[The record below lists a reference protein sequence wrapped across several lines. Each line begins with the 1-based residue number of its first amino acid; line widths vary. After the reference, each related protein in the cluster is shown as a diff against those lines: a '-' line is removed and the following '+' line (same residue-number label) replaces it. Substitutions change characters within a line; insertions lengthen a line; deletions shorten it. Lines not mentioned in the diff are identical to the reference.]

1 MRMESLKEEMKE
13 ISKEHE
19 SIRNGQREVKEKF
32 EMIELECEQLRRETD
47 FITQQSLKTQLRL
60 CLMFQILKARENN
73 DYTKAAALTQIL
85 RELIEKQSKEK

>member
-60 CLMFQILKARENN
+60 LSCVLNPKSTREQR
-73 DYTKAAALTQIL
+73 LH
-85 RELIEKQSKEK
+85 QSCCPYSDSPVS